1 MHACMPRVKTN
12 IKDALKLACF
22 VSCEMQY
29 HYVLVKI
36 GTKSGG
42 CDALQGRYE
51 FLMPKHTSLRHRLA
65 AADEG
70 FVDFVA
76 HLLSVDPSKRP
87 TADAALQHPW
97 FQVPYEAD
105 A

>member
-1 MHACMPRVKTN
+1 MTN
-12 IKDALKLACF
+12 SKDAFKLAC
-22 VSCEMQY
+22 CIGCQMQY
-29 HYVLVKI
+29 QYMHVRI
-36 GTKSGG
+36 GTKSGSCG
-42 CDALQGRYE
+42 ALQGRYE
-51 FLMPKHTSLRHRLA
+51 FLTPKHTSLRHRLA

-97 FQVPYEAD
+97 FQVSYEAD